1 MMQIIL
7 SKQKPKHMLV
17 SEIINRKGKV
27 VFTVSENE
35 TAFNAVKKLDDTRA
49 GAMLV
54 INDKEELVG
63 IISERDILYKC
74 YNSGIPLTE
83 NTVGHLMTSA
93 EKLIVG
99 KMDDTA
105 TYLMNAMIDKQIRHI
120 PILEE
125 DEIVGVVSIEDVLR
139 GVLETSESEAKLLRE
154 YIKNPFGVHT
164 YKN

>member
-1 MMQIIL
+1 
-7 SKQKPKHMLV
+7 MLV

-27 VFTVSENE
+27 VFTLVE
-35 TAFNAVKKLDDTRA
+35 TESAFNAVKKLDDTRA

-54 INDKEELVG
+54 TNEKEELVG

-74 YNSGIPLTE
+74 YNSGIPLEE
-83 NTVGHLMTSA
+83 NTVKNLMTSA

-120 PILEE
+120 PILEGE
-125 DEIVGVVSIEDVLR
+125 EIVAVVSIEDVLR

-164 YKN
+164 YK

>member
-1 MMQIIL
+1 
-7 SKQKPKHMLV
+7 MLV

-27 VFTVSENE
+27 VFTVAENE
-35 TAFNAVKKLDDTRA
+35 SAFNAVKKLDDTRA

-54 INDKEELVG
+54 INEKEELVG

-74 YNSGIPLTE
+74 YNSGVALTDSKVH
-83 NTVGHLMTSA
+83 NLMTSA
-93 EKLIVG
+93 ENLIVG

-120 PILEE
+120 PILEDE
-125 DEIVGVVSIEDVLR
+125 EIVGVVSIEDVLR

-164 YKN
+164 YK